1 MTLDI
6 ASLLLSAA
14 SGAGAGL
21 LFFGGLWLTVRALP
35 SVRTPAL
42 MMLGSFVVRSAAAMG
57 LIWLGA
63 RGDWR
68 GALAAVFGFTLARLA
83 LTRRLRT
90 ARASMAGGE

>member
-1 MTLDI
+1 
-6 ASLLLSAA
+6 
-14 SGAGAGL
+14 
-21 LFFGGLWLTVRALP
+21 
-35 SVRTPAL
+35 
-42 MMLGSFVVRSAAAMG
+42 MG